1 MYKIDGVEVEP
12 REFFAIVTAMLDG
25 LLRDTIP
32 VSDYVNC
39 LYRADPISDFET
51 TGSHEI
57 PSGYSKTGNPV
68 PLTM

>member
-1 MYKIDGVEVEP
+1 MYKIDGVEVDP
-12 REFFAIVTAMLDG
+12 REFLAVVTAMLDG

-39 LYRADPISDFET
+39 LYRPDPISDFAS

-57 PSGYSKTGNPV
+57 PSRYSKTGNPV